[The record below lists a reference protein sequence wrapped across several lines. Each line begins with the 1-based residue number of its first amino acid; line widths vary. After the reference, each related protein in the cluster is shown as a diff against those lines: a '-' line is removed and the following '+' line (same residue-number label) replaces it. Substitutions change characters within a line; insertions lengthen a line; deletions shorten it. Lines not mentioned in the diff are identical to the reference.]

1 MLGHITA
8 EAKITT
14 ARIYPTR
21 VSSITWGVLRLRT
34 SLYIYIYIYMGL
46 GRKPHNADVRLIVS
60 STVVTKFTVG
70 PQMGGPGSPSGILI
84 RDCYDKE
91 YDELWQLIAQTQIFS
106 LGP

>member
-1 MLGHITA
+1 MTYVYIHI
-8 EAKITT
+8 
-14 ARIYPTR
+14 
-21 VSSITWGVLRLRT
+21 
-34 SLYIYIYIYMGL
+34 SLSLYMGL
-46 GRKPHNADVRLIVS
+46 GRKPHNVDARLIVS